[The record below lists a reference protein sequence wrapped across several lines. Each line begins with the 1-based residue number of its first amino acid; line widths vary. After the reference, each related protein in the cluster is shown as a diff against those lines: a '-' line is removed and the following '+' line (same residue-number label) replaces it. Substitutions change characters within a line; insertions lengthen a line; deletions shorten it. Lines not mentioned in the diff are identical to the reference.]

1 MEFPGFVNG
10 PAKIYIVVQ
19 QQQQQEQQ
27 QIPFPQKSE
36 CFFLNELQK
45 LILHI

>member
-10 PAKIYIVVQ
+10 PEKIGLVVLQ
-19 QQQQQEQQ
+19 QQQQQQQQ

-36 CFFLNELQK
+36 CY
-45 LILHI
+45 